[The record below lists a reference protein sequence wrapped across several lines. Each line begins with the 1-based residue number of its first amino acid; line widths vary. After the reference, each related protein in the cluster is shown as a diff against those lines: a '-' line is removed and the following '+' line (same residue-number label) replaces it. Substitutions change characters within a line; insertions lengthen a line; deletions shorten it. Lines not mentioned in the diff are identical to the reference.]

1 MGTKMTHSARTE
13 LTNAVRRRYSA
24 ATGAEKRKILDE
36 FIAVTG
42 YHEKSAIRALNAE
55 PTVKKR
61 QTRVRP
67 SLYDEAVRAAL
78 IVLWEAS
85 DRVCGKRLRALLPI
99 LLPALE
105 RNGHLHLADPMRQKI
120 LAMSA
125 STIDRL
131 LREPRS
137 ATRMKKARRA
147 MPAARWRVPV
157 RTFADWNEPP
167 PGSMEMDCVAHCGD
181 ANRGS
186 YVNSL
191 VLTDIASGWTEA
203 APLVV
208 RESGL
213 LVETLDRV
221 RLGLPFALRAL
232 DVDNG
237 SEFVNES
244 LINYCLTHGIE
255 LTRSRPWR
263 KNDQAWIEQKNG
275 AVVRRLLGYRRF
287 QGIAAAQAITRLYG
301 ASRLF
306 VNFFQPSFKLAEKH
320 REGAKVSKRYHP
332 PQTPCD
338 RLLQTESIPDAS
350 KIKLREVA
358 SGLDP
363 LKLLEEIR
371 AVQAHLVALADGG
384 DVPIATPE
392 PPDLSGFVAS
402 LSSAWRAGEVRPTF
416 SVEAKPRYLRSLQA
430 MVQPDVQR
438 PPPATVTSSLGP
450 AAKSPKPV
458 SERPKLIYATPGK
471 PVYHAFTMI
480 WPLVCRR
487 LEGCPNISSAQL
499 FDELCIQ
506 FPGRFHPKHLTRRLE
521 KRVKQ
526 WRQDA
531 RARGVVI
538 PPRKNRRFSNKPR
551 GPAPIPYSC
560 IAHLTEM
567 HQWLEEH
574 PDQTAK
580 ELLIE
585 FQARYPG
592 IYRRS
597 HLRTLRRR
605 VQVWRREAIQRLIFK
620 LQEHTQDVSS
630 KSESKMAHGQ
640 SEAELLTPSASDCA
654 LLKIDRILSSTPR
667 LTAAGNILH
676 EAFGNKI
683 T

>member
-1 MGTKMTHSARTE
+1 MSNKITHTARAE
-13 LTNAVRRRYSA
+13 LTNVVRRRYSA

-42 YHEKSAIRALNAE
+42 YHHKSAIRALNAE
-55 PTVKKR
+55 PIVKTR
-61 QTRVRP
+61 QIRVRP

-105 RNGHLHLADPMRQKI
+105 RNGHLHVAEPMRQKL

-131 LREPRS
+131 LRVARS
-137 ATRMKKARRA
+137 ATRLKKARRA
-147 MPAARWRVPV
+147 MPAARRRVPV

-167 PGSMEMDCVAHCGD
+167 PGSMEMDLVAHCGE

-213 LVETLDRV
+213 VVETLDRI
-221 RLGLPFALRAL
+221 RQGLPFALRAL

-237 SEFVNES
+237 SEFVNET
-244 LINYCLTHGIE
+244 LIQYCLSHGIE
-255 LTRSRPWR
+255 FTRSRPWR

-275 AVVRRLLGYRRF
+275 AVVRKLLGYRRF

-320 REGAKVSKRYHP
+320 RQGAQVTKRYHP
-332 PQTPCD
+332 PQTPCE
-338 RLLQTESIPDAS
+338 RLLQAESIPDAAKS
-350 KIKLREVA
+350 KLREVA
-358 SGLDP
+358 SALDP

-371 AVQAHLVALADGG
+371 AVQAHLEALADGEQL
-384 DVPIATPE
+384 PSPTHE
-392 PPDLSGFVAS
+392 PPDLSAFMAS
-402 LSSAWRAGEVRPTF
+402 LSSAWRGGEARPTF
-416 SVEAKPRYLRSLQA
+416 SIEAKPRYLRRLQG
-430 MVQPDVQR
+430 VIQR
-438 PPPATVTSSLGP
+438 ERTQEQTPVVVTQP
-450 AAKSPKPV
+450 AALILPSALTEKAR
-458 SERPKLIYATPGK
+458 ERPQLIYAERGTRAF
-471 PVYHAFTMI
+471 HALNMV
-480 WPLVCRR
+480 WPLVCWR
-487 LEGCPNISSAQL
+487 LERTPNITSTQM
-499 FDELCIQ
+499 FEELCAQ
-506 FPGRFHPKHLTRRLE
+506 FPGRFHPWHDRRLM
-521 KRVKQ
+521 KRVKA
-526 WRQDA
+526 WREEA

-538 PPRKNRRFSNKPR
+538 GPRKHRYPVKRAR
-551 GPAPIPYSC
+551 GRDYGLQSC
-560 IAHLTEM
+560 TAHWAEM
-567 HQWLEEH
+567 VQWLEEH
-574 PDQTAK
+574 PDSTGV
-580 ELLIE
+580 ELLTE

-592 IYRRS
+592 CYNRS

-605 VQVWRREAIQRLIFK
+605 LGVWRRQTIQRLICEMK
-620 LQEHTQDVSS
+620 GLTQDVSVNAAGRS
-630 KSESKMAHGQ
+630 CTTTGLSPLPNP
-640 SEAELLTPSASDCA
+640 ELLPA
-654 LLKIDRILSSTPR
+654 LRAGSLPR
-667 LTAAGNILH
+667 L
-676 EAFGNKI
+676 EDVK
-683 T
+683 